1 MAEDVVAEVMRDY
14 IHRLASEGTRVDG
27 RKIDEMR
34 PLQIT
39 KGLIKSAEGSAQV
52 NLGDTTVITGIKV
65 IAGTP
70 YPDRPN
76 AGTLSTSVEL
86 VPLASPTFETGPPR
100 PNNIELA
107 RVVDRGIRESGM
119 IPFDKLCITPKEK
132 VWIVWAD
139 IHAIDYDGNLFDA
152 ASYATAAA
160 LACTKIPWS
169 KVDPN
174 RKDEPLPVQSW
185 PVSLTC
191 AKIRNELFVDPG
203 LEEERIAEARLTVA
217 MDEDDSIRAMQKGIG
232 GALTTEEVERVLDH
246 CARLGPGVR
255 SKIRGT

>member
-34 PLQIT
+34 SLQVT

-52 NLGDTTVITGIKV
+52 NLGDTTVITGVKV
-65 IAGTP
+65 LAGTP
-70 YPDRPN
+70 YPDRPDQ
-76 AGTLSTSVEL
+76 GTLSTSVEL
-86 VPLASPTFETGPPR
+86 VPLASPTFEAGPPR

-132 VWIVWAD
+132 VWVVWVD

-160 LACTKIPWS
+160 LANTKIPWS

-174 RKDEPLPVQSW
+174 RKDEPLPVNAW
-185 PVSLTC
+185 PVSVTC
-191 AKIRNELFVDPG
+191 AKIRNDLFVDPG
-203 LEEERIAEARLTVA
+203 LEEERIAEARLTAVT
-217 MDEDDSIRAMQKGIG
+217 DENGDVRAMQKGIG
-232 GALTTEEVERVLDH
+232 GALTVDDVERVLDH
-246 CARLGPGVR
+246 SARIGASVR
-255 SKIRGT
+255 EKIRG